1 MKEYIKKRAK
11 EKTTKVGLLMVIVA
25 FAAPYLT
32 GVQINAITYLG
43 MTLIGVPGDILTKLK
58 S

>member
-1 MKEYIKKRAK
+1 MKTYVIKRLH
-11 EKTTKVGLLMVIVA
+11 EKTTKIGALMVIVA

-32 GVQINAITYLG
+32 GMQINAITYLG
-43 MTLIGVPGDILTKLK
+43 MALIGVPGDILTKLK